1 MVWGGLTARKTVD
14 ISAFRRKLT
23 SDNYFRLGIEWER
36 TKEANQN
43 RPLTEHSR
51 IFIYA
56 IPPFRLMICVL
67 QSGSESNILLLNF

>member
-36 TKEANQN
+36 TKEANQD
-43 RPLTEHSR
+43 RPLTEHSK
-51 IFIYA
+51 IFCYA
-56 IPPFRLMICVL
+56 IPLPPPF
-67 QSGSESNILLLNF
+67 SD